1 MSSSLL
7 LIVLSLISLLSLVSS
22 FSLKSS
28 SSTLS
33 LSSLSLNKSIKRSL
47 KKNNLKMLFDDIE
60 LNTTTYIAIGVLT
73 TIPSILFVKFIQ
85 DSADS
90 SKDNL
95 SDETRRK
102 FKKSMMENPATNL
115 SLPSSEEE
123 QLKKQIAK
131 AYMQDKDVDVA
142 ILEDKLKKRAQW
154 RKEMMSAAKA
164 SADSMTDEDGW

>member
-1 MSSSLL
+1 MFL
-7 LIVLSLISLLSLVSS
+7 
-22 FSLKSS
+22 
-28 SSTLS
+28 
-33 LSSLSLNKSIKRSL
+33 
-47 KKNNLKMLFDDIE
+47 DDIE
-60 LNTTTYIAIGVLT
+60 MNTSTYIALGVIT

-85 DSADS
+85 DAADS

-115 SLPSSEEE
+115 ALPSSEEE
-123 QLKKQIAK
+123 MLKKQIAK

-154 RKEMMSAAKA
+154 RKEMLA
-164 SADSMTDEDGW
+164 SAKSMSESMTDEDGW

>member
-1 MSSSLL
+1 
-7 LIVLSLISLLSLVSS
+7 
-22 FSLKSS
+22 
-28 SSTLS
+28 
-33 LSSLSLNKSIKRSL
+33 
-47 KKNNLKMLFDDIE
+47 MLFEDIE